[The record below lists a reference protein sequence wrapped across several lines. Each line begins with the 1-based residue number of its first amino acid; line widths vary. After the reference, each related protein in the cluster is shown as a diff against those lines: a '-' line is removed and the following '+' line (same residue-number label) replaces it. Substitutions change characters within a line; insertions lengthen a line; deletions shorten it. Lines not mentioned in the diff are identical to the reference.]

1 MSSYIFF
8 VVVQASLMYE
18 IRKHKN
24 WVRALLVLQ
33 NGSLVSSSFDKSICV
48 WNTENGGCIKKI
60 ENLPTLTCAFSNLNN
75 GDFAS
80 ATGSYI
86 YIWNGEDY
94 SFKFKFPAHDK
105 TIWCLKTLPNGDLIS
120 GGSDR
125 KIKTWNYFE
134 IQEETILD
142 E

>member
-1 MSSYIFF
+1 
-8 VVVQASLMYE
+8 MYE

-24 WVRALLVLQ
+24 WVRALLVLL

-48 WNTENGGCIKKI
+48 WNSNNGTCLKKI
-60 ENLPTLTCAFSNLNN
+60 ESLPTLTCAFSNLKN

-80 ATGSYI
+80 ATGSSI

-94 SFKFKFPAHDK
+94 SFKFKFLAHDK
-105 TIWCLKTLPNGDLIS
+105 TIWCLNTLPNGDLIS
-120 GGSDR
+120 GGSDK
-125 KIKTWNYFE
+125 KIKIWTCAKDE
-134 IQEETILD
+134 IILN